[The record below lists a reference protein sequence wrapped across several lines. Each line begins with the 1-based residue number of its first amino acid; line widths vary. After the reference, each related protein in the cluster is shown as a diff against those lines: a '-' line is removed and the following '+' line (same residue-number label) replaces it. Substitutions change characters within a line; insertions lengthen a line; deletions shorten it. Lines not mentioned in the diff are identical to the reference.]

1 MYPVTGNESKIN
13 FYLQQ
18 LQISQYFQSFLQT
31 SSKFSYSSIID
42 FISNNLHSID
52 EDKLLTLPISTLHS
66 ILSNENLLIENEDWL
81 LDFIEKVFKNR
92 KESEIDN
99 ENDIYDFYSLL
110 DLCSLSD
117 NKFQEFISNIVIT
130 KITTSPWMKL
140 QKCFFISQEQRNAK
154 KSNKRYTINANS
166 FKFDGNES
174 HRFEGIIR
182 YLTKE
187 SGGNVAVNGTV
198 KVTASSIQMSG
209 QEPKFAVDF
218 DDLKNYFHSNSEQ
231 NSWLQFDFGERKV
244 RPTHYSIKSRPDG
257 GKGYY
262 HLKNWTIEGSNTANE
277 KDWKTLDTRNDI
289 TCLDGSNAIHTFD
302 IQTRLNPDEYFRYLR
317 IRITGPN
324 SGNCYHLILS
334 ALEYFG
340 SITQ

>member
-1 MYPVTGNESKIN
+1 MNQKLTFIYNNFKFLNTSKV
-13 FYLQQ
+13 FYRHHQNSHIHQ
-18 LQISQYFQSFLQT
+18 
-31 SSKFSYSSIID
+31 SSILYQ
-42 FISNNLHSID
+42 NNLHSID

-117 NKFQEFISNIVIT
+117 DKFQEFISNIVIT
-130 KITTSPWMKL
+130 KITTSLWMKL
-140 QKCFFISQEQRNAK
+140 QKCFFVSQEQRNAK
-154 KSNKRYTINANS
+154 KNNKRYTINANS

-198 KVTASSIQMSG
+198 KVTASSIQMNG

-289 TCLDGSNAIHTFD
+289 TCLDGSNAMHTFD
-302 IQTRLNPDEYFRYLR
+302 IQTRLNPNEYFRYLR

-324 SGNCYHLILS
+324 SAGNYYHLILS